1 MADQTAQRTDH
12 SHLAERPAADRAR
25 DGAASMRRPAGRW
38 WTWAGDSIGVLA
50 LCALAAAW
58 LTGCSPSQDAAQAAG
73 AGGPPTVPA
82 GVVTVQPQSV
92 PLVVELPGR
101 LEPIRTAEVRA
112 RVAGVVQKRL
122 FTEGSTVKA
131 GQSLF
136 AIDPASYQAAL
147 DSALAAQAQAEAQL
161 AQASALLQR
170 YEPLKDAKAIS
181 PQEFLNAQVAQR
193 QAQAAV
199 AAAKAAVTQ
208 ARLQL
213 DYAAVRAP
221 ISGRIG
227 RALVTE
233 GALVGQGESTR
244 LALIQQV
251 DTLYVNLTQSASQV
265 MALRQA
271 LQAGRVT
278 SAGASGAAVRIR
290 LEDGSLYPLP
300 GKLLFTDLTVDQASG
315 QVTLRAEVPNPQ
327 GMLLP
332 GLYVRVEIEQA
343 RAEGGFMV
351 PQQAVTRQTSGDTLR
366 VVDGEGNVNVRPVK
380 LGSSMLTPQ
389 GPQWVV
395 LDGLKAGEQVMV
407 DGFQKLM
414 VPGTKVK
421 PVPWSP
427 PGTAAPAAEPAAS
440 AASAAK
446 N

>member
-1 MADQTAQRTDH
+1 MASQQVSRTDPLPLKR
-12 SHLAERPAADRAR
+12 SA
-25 DGAASMRRPAGRW
+25 RW
-38 WTWAGDSIGVLA
+38 WTWAGDSLGVLA

-58 LTGCSPSQDAAQAAG
+58 LTGCSPSQDGAAAG

-147 DSALAAQAQAEAQL
+147 DSAQAAQAQAEAQL

-170 YEPLKDAKAIS
+170 YEPLKEAKAIS

-233 GALVGQGESTR
+233 GALVGQGEATR
-244 LALIQQV
+244 LAVIQQV
-251 DTLYVNLTQSASQV
+251 DALYVNLNQSATQV
-265 MALRQA
+265 MAMRQA
-271 LQAGRVT
+271 LAAGQLQA
-278 SAGASGAAVRIR
+278 AGTSGAAVRIR

-300 GKLLFTDLTVDQASG
+300 GKLLFTDLTVDEASG
-315 QVTLRAEVPNPQ
+315 QVTLRAEVPNPK
-327 GMLLP
+327 GVLLP
-332 GLYVRVEIEQA
+332 GLYVRVELEQA
-343 RAEGGFMV
+343 RAEGGFVV

-366 VVDGEGNVNVRPVK
+366 VVDAEGNVNVRPVK
-380 LGSSMLTPQ
+380 LGGSMLTPQ

-421 PVPWSP
+421 PVPWAPS
-427 PGTAAPAAEPAAS
+427 GASAPAAAAAATS
-440 AASAAK
+440 ATSATQ

>member
-1 MADQTAQRTDH
+1 M
-12 SHLAERPAADRAR
+12 
-25 DGAASMRRPAGRW
+25 
-38 WTWAGDSIGVLA
+38 
-50 LCALAAAW
+50 
-58 LTGCSPSQDAAQAAG
+58 
-73 AGGPPTVPA
+73 PA

-147 DSALAAQAQAEAQL
+147 DSALATQAQAEAQL

-227 RALVTE
+227 RALVSE
-233 GALVGQGESTR
+233 GALVGQGEPTR

-271 LQAGRVT
+271 LQAGRVQA
-278 SAGASGAAVRIR
+278 AGTSGAVVRIR
-290 LEDGSLYPLP
+290 LEDGTLYPLA

-327 GMLLP
+327 GVLMP

-380 LGSSMLTPQ
+380 LGGSMLTPQ

-395 LDGLKAGEQVMV
+395 LEGLKAGEQVMV

-427 PGTAAPAAEPAAS
+427 PGAAAPVAESSAS

>member
-1 MADQTAQRTDH
+1 MASQQVSRTDPLPLKR
-12 SHLAERPAADRAR
+12 SA
-25 DGAASMRRPAGRW
+25 RW
-38 WTWAGDSIGVLA
+38 WTWAGDSLGVLA

-58 LTGCSPSQDAAQAAG
+58 LTGCSPSQDGAAAG

-147 DSALAAQAQAEAQL
+147 DSAQAAQAQAEAQL

-170 YEPLKDAKAIS
+170 YEPLKEAKAIS

-233 GALVGQGESTR
+233 GALVGQGEATR
-244 LALIQQV
+244 LAVIQQV
-251 DTLYVNLTQSASQV
+251 DALYVNLNQSATQV
-265 MALRQA
+265 MAMRQA
-271 LQAGRVT
+271 LAAGQLQA
-278 SAGASGAAVRIR
+278 AGTSGAAVRIR

-300 GKLLFTDLTVDQASG
+300 GKLLFTDLTVDEASG
-315 QVTLRAEVPNPQ
+315 QVTLRAEVPNPK
-327 GMLLP
+327 GVLLP
-332 GLYVRVEIEQA
+332 GLYVRVELEQA
-343 RAEGGFMV
+343 RAEGGFVV

-366 VVDGEGNVNVRPVK
+366 VVDAEGNVNVRPVK
-380 LGSSMLTPQ
+380 LGGSMLTPQ

-421 PVPWSP
+421 PVPWAPAGAS
-427 PGTAAPAAEPAAS
+427 APAAAAS
-440 AASAAK
+440 ATSATQ

>member
-1 MADQTAQRTDH
+1 MASQQVSRTDPLPLKR
-12 SHLAERPAADRAR
+12 SA
-25 DGAASMRRPAGRW
+25 RW
-38 WTWAGDSIGVLA
+38 WTWAGDSLGVLA

-58 LTGCSPSQDAAQAAG
+58 LTGCSPSQDGAAAG

-170 YEPLKDAKAIS
+170 YEPLKEAKAIS

-233 GALVGQGESTR
+233 GALVGQGEATR
-244 LALIQQV
+244 LAVIQQV
-251 DTLYVNLTQSASQV
+251 DALYVNLNQSATQV
-265 MALRQA
+265 MAMRQA
-271 LQAGRVT
+271 LAAGQLQ
-278 SAGASGAAVRIR
+278 SAGTSGAAVRIR

-300 GKLLFTDLTVDQASG
+300 GKLLFTDLTVDEASG
-315 QVTLRAEVPNPQ
+315 QVTLRAEVPNPK
-327 GMLLP
+327 GVLLP
-332 GLYVRVEIEQA
+332 GLYVRVELEQA
-343 RAEGGFMV
+343 RAEGGFVV

-366 VVDGEGNVNVRPVK
+366 VVDAEGNVNVRPVK
-380 LGSSMLTPQ
+380 LGGSMLTPQ

-421 PVPWSP
+421 PVPWAPS
-427 PGTAAPAAEPAAS
+427 GASAPAAAAS
-440 AASAAK
+440 ATSATQ